1 MVTTTGTEGAYA
13 TVNGLRMYYE
23 VHGSRRP
30 LILLHGGMLTVD
42 LTFGLV
48 LPALA
53 EQHQA
58 IGVELQGH
66 GHTEDIDRPL
76 RLDFLADDVVA
87 LMDHLGL
94 ERADIFG
101 YSLGGLVATELAV
114 RHPGRVDRLVLAA
127 THFRPDGYHPEI
139 HDPRQDSPRLPTEAD
154 FAEMQQ
160 AYAAVAPD
168 PDHFEAFLE
177 KAQPVVADFRG
188 WPDGQLQAITTPT
201 LLVIGDTDFVRLEH
215 AAAILDLIP
224 DARLA
229 VLPGCTHMD
238 VMRRAELLPVVRPF
252 LDR

>member
-1 MVTTTGTEGAYA
+1 MVTTTGTDGAYA

-23 VHGSRRP
+23 VHGSGRP
-30 LILLHGGMLTVD
+30 LILLHGGI
-42 LTFGLV
+42 LTFDVTFGRV
-48 LPALA
+48 LPGLT

-76 RLDFLADDVVA
+76 QLDFLADDVIA

-94 ERADIFG
+94 DRADIFG

-114 RHPGRVDRLVLAA
+114 QHPERVDRLVLAA
-127 THFRPDGYHPEI
+127 SHFRPDGYYPEI

-154 FAEMQQ
+154 FVEMQR
-160 AYAAVAPD
+160 AYTAVAPD
-168 PDHFEAFLE
+168 PDHFAAFLE
-177 KAQPVVADFRG
+177 KAQPLVADFQG
-188 WPDGQLQAITTPT
+188 WSDEQLRALTSPT
-201 LLVIGDTDFVRLEH
+201 LLVVGDTDFVRLEH
-215 AAAILDLIP
+215 AAAIHDLLP
-224 DARLA
+224 NARLA

-238 VMRRAELLPVVRPF
+238 VMRRAYLLSVVRPF